1 MDSDDVC
8 ITEVSDFIK
17 PQNEYSGLRALIF
30 MHIRDASQLL
40 KGKRRRLLYSSHII
54 VIHVDG
60 QGIHRCGKSGNN
72 VTYRC

>member
-1 MDSDDVC
+1 MHSYDVC
-8 ITEVSDFIK
+8 ITEVLDFMK

-40 KGKRRRLLYSSHII
+40 KGKSRRLLLIYSFNII

-60 QGIHRCGKSGNN
+60 QEISSL
-72 VTYRC
+72 